1 MDALSFAIRC
11 VSNRQSRN
19 KDFAESDR
27 LRAEIAKHG
36 VIIED
41 GPGGTY
47 TLRKA

>member
-1 MDALSFAIRC
+1 MQRVEARK
-11 VSNRQSRN
+11 R

-27 LRAEIAKHG
+27 LRDEIAKHG

-47 TLRKA
+47 KLRKA